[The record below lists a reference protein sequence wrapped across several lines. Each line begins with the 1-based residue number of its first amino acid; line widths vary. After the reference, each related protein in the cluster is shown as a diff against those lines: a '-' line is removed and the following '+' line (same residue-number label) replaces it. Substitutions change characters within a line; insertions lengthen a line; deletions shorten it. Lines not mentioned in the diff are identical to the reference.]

1 MAFFDETDTKN
12 GQETWFKKRVS
23 ATKNGPKNAENG
35 AKEKVENFEV
45 SFGLSRAPALKMT

>member
-45 SFGLSRAPALKMT
+45 SFGLSRAPALEMN